1 MSEETTHKNITAGGP
16 ISPPIT
22 FPTPTNGATRIRYTR
37 HVDIIP
43 AFVGEYIKS
52 STPDAAGVTVWNWS
66 SLK

>member
-1 MSEETTHKNITAGGP
+1 MTKNPPPKKIPAGGP
-16 ISPPIT
+16 INPPIT
-22 FPTPTNGATRIRYTR
+22 FATPTNGATRIQYTR
-37 HVDIIP
+37 YVDIIP